1 MNQGTTLINAEELF
15 GNFSD
20 PGEFQDC
27 RDGFEVKWEWPEE
40 IGNGFISMI
49 KLRPGL
55 MLGIGDFRLIED
67 IAVSFEQKYHSV
79 AFGFGVS
86 GSMRCTVNSEEGQ
99 KGFWGYKPGHSV
111 MGYQPEW
118 QQGIV
123 KYSVGTQVCYVG
135 IWIDSLLLN
144 TFMDGQHNHIPIG
157 MRDIVNGAEEQYYY
171 QTSIMTPSVNMA
183 IQQILD
189 CPYRSPLKRLY
200 LESKA
205 LELITHSM
213 AQFIAP
219 EAALKKNSVLRP
231 QDIERVH
238 HAKKLVGRDFQN
250 PPKLLDLAKAVG
262 LPHPKL
268 NFFFRELYGTT
279 VFGYLREMR
288 LNKAK
293 SLLDEGRMN
302 VAEVAYAVGYS
313 SLSHFAKSFKYYH
326 GAAPGN
332 YLREVSHRW

>member
-1 MNQGTTLINAEELF
+1 MNQGTTLINWEELF
-15 GNFSD
+15 GSFYDS
-20 PGEFQDC
+20 GEFQDSK
-27 RDGFEVKWEWPEE
+27 DGFELSWEWPEE
-40 IGNGFISMI
+40 IGNGFMSMI

-55 MLGIGDFRLIED
+55 MLGIGDFLLIED
-67 IAVSFEQKYHSV
+67 IAISYDQKYSPI
-79 AFGFGVS
+79 ALGFSVS
-86 GSMRCTVNSEEGQ
+86 GSMSYTVNSEEAQ
-99 KGFWGYKPGHSV
+99 KGRWSYKPGHIV
-111 MGYQPEW
+111 MGYLSEW
-118 QQGIV
+118 QGIV
-123 KYSVGTQVCYVG
+123 KPPVKTQVCYVS
-135 IWIDSLLLN
+135 IWIDPLLLN
-144 TFMDGQHNHIPIG
+144 TFMEGQHNHIPIG
-157 MRDIVNGAEEQYYY
+157 MRDIVNGAEDQYYY
-171 QTSIMTPSVNMA
+171 QTSIMTPSINMA

-219 EAALKKNSVLRP
+219 EAALKKNFVLRP

-238 HAKKLVGRDFQN
+238 HAKKLVGLDFQN

-268 NFFFRELYGTT
+268 NFCFREVYGTT

-313 SLSHFAKSFKYYH
+313 SLSHFAKSFKDYH

>member
-1 MNQGTTLINAEELF
+1 MNQGTTLINGEEIF
-15 GNFSD
+15 GSFYD
-20 PGEFQDC
+20 PGEFQDSK
-27 RDGFEVKWEWPEE
+27 DGFEVKWEWPEE

-111 MGYQPEW
+111 MGYHPEC

-171 QTSIMTPSVNMA
+171 QASIMTPSVNMA
-183 IQQILD
+183 IHQIIN
-189 CPYRSPLKRLY
+189 CPYQSSLKRLY

-205 LELITHSM
+205 LELITYSM
-213 AQFIAP
+213 AQFVSP
-219 EAALKKNSVLRP
+219 EATLKKDSVF
-231 QDIERVH
+231 QADDVERIHEARNV
-238 HAKKLVGRDFQN
+238 LMRDLEN
-250 PPKLLDLAKAVG
+250 PPSLLGLASQVG
-262 LPHPKL
+262 VNKNKL
-268 NFFFRELYGTT
+268 NQGFWKIFGTSVFDHLRILRLERARELLESRQKNVTEVAFDVGYTHRENFTRAFKKHFGTT
-279 VFGYLREMR
+279 PKDH
-288 LNKAK
+288 LN
-293 SLLDEGRMN
+293 
-302 VAEVAYAVGYS
+302 
-313 SLSHFAKSFKYYH
+313 
-326 GAAPGN
+326 
-332 YLREVSHRW
+332 